1 VNVAGHDASFSPA
14 HRGGAG
20 PPLLLL
26 HGFTDTWR
34 TWEPVLP
41 ALERRFE
48 VLAPTLAG
56 HAGGPPLSAA
66 VDSEAA
72 IVDAVEAALD
82 AAGWDAPAVA
92 GNSLGGYVALH
103 LAARG
108 RARSV
113 VAVAPAGG
121 WTAGDPAIAET
132 LRYFRVMGRLVRD
145 AAPQAEHIAATPEG
159 RARSTAAFAS
169 TAEHLSPDLVSTMI
183 RGAAACEVGPLVEH
197 AERFGWSVDAAAVEC
212 PVRLVWGTDDRLLKL
227 PAAAVRFREE
237 WFPQAEWI
245 EIEGA
250 GHCPQLDHPI
260 ETAELIAGFS
270 A

>member
-1 VNVAGHDASFSPA
+1 VKFAPA
-14 HRGGAG
+14 HRGGDG

-41 ALERRFE
+41 ALEARFE
-48 VLAPTLAG
+48 VLALTLAG
-56 HAGGPPLSAA
+56 HAGGPQLADGGDP
-66 VDSEAA
+66 ERE

-82 AAGWDAPAVA
+82 TAGWEAPAIA

-113 VAVAPAGG
+113 VALAPAGG
-121 WTAGDPAIAET
+121 WAPGDPAIART
-132 LRYFRVMGRLVRD
+132 LGYFRMMGRLVQD
-145 AAPQAEHIAATPEG
+145 AAPRAEHIAATPEG

-169 TAEHLSPDLVSTMI
+169 TAKYLSPDLVATMI
-183 RGAAACEVGPLVEH
+183 RGAAACDVTPLVEH
-197 AERFGWSVDAAAVEC
+197 AGRVGWNIDAAAAHC
-212 PVRLVWGTDDRLLKL
+212 PVRLVWGSDDRLLTL
-227 PAAAVRFREE
+227 PDAAARYRDE

-250 GHCPQLDHPI
+250 GHCPQLDHPL

>member
-1 VNVAGHDASFSPA
+1 LRFPPT

-41 ALERRFE
+41 ALERRFD

-56 HAGGPPLSAA
+56 HAGGPPLGGE
-66 VDSEAA
+66 VDPEAA

-82 AAGWDAPAVA
+82 AAGWEAPAVA

-121 WTAGDPAIAET
+121 WAAGDPAIAET
-132 LRYFRVMGRLVRD
+132 LRYFRVMGRLVHD

-159 RARSTAAFAS
+159 RTRSTAAFAS
-169 TAEHLSPDLVSTMI
+169 SAEHLSPDLVATMI
-183 RGAAACEVGPLVEH
+183 RGAAACEVGPLVDH

-245 EIEGA
+245 EIEGG